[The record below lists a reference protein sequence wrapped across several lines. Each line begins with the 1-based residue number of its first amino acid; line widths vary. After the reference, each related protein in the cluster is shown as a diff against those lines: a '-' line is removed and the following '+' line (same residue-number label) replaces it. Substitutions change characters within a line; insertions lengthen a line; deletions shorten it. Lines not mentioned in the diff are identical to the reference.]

1 MAYPRAVHWWIALW
15 LAAAPGWGE
24 FPAVRNVPVNPEPAA
39 GSFERRAASDA
50 MQAAIAQWTKERK
63 EAARERARLAE
74 LRSEREAL
82 EAERVEGPAP
92 EIERGPARAHSAGRP
107 APKVIEVAPEPTREQ
122 SEGWLEAEVKRRQEA
137 RAAKAI
143 EQSPAPGAQVPTP
156 VPAPPDA
163 GASRRSDPAPS
174 PTPPKR

>member
-1 MAYPRAVHWWIALW
+1 VHWWIAVW

-63 EAARERARLAE
+63 EAARERERLAE

-92 EIERGPARAHSAGRP
+92 EIERGPARAHAAGRP
-107 APKVIEVAPEPTREQ
+107 APKVIEVMPEPTRAQ

-137 RAAKAI
+137 RATQEAAQGRAS
-143 EQSPAPGAQVPTP
+143 QSPAQAP
-156 VPAPPDA
+156 VQRAPDA
-163 GASRRSDPAPS
+163 GSSQAPEAGRS